1 MLYRAEQVG
10 GMHGCESA
18 VAATER
24 GSDRFHHHDVVVGEL
39 GHVTLLGFGSD
50 AAIVSPGV
58 TIVAVRRTP
67 VIVRAAGLLAAG
79 LLLLAACG
87 SDDDSDDATST
98 TRSSTSTSTMRAT
111 TTTTPAATTTN
122 PTDPCPPLP
131 GATTN
136 PTDSV
141 TTSAT
146 ALLTDVQLATGDCTD
161 SVSFTFTV
169 TGADA
174 PGYHVAY
181 VPGPITQDASG
192 EPVTVAGGAYL
203 SVRFEP
209 AYGYDFNTGED
220 TYTGPDRVSAPGA
233 FFVQEVVQ
241 TGDFEAVLNWV
252 IGVDQQ
258 RPYTVTSTGSGTT
271 RTVTIELR

>member
-1 MLYRAEQVG
+1 MRRSSVIFRASILV
-10 GMHGCESA
+10 
-18 VAATER
+18 
-24 GSDRFHHHDVVVGEL
+24 
-39 GHVTLLGFGSD
+39 
-50 AAIVSPGV
+50 
-58 TIVAVRRTP
+58 
-67 VIVRAAGLLAAG
+67 AAG
-79 LLLLAACG
+79 LLLLAACS
-87 SDDDSDDATST
+87 SDDDSGGATST
-98 TRSSTSTSTMRAT
+98 TRASSTSTTRPT
-111 TTTTPAATTTN
+111 TTTTAAETTTN

-131 GATTN
+131 GGTTN
-136 PTDSV
+136 PTDSA

-146 ALLTDVQLATGDCTD
+146 ALLTDVQLTTGDCTD
-161 SVSFTFTV
+161 SVAFTFTV

-174 PGYHVAY
+174 PGYHVEY

-220 TYTGPDRVSAPGA
+220 TYTGPDRISSPGA
-233 FFVQEVVQ
+233 FFVQEAVQ

-252 IGVDQQ
+252 VGVDQQ
-258 RPYTVTSTGSGTT
+258 RPYTVTATGSGTT